1 MLLRA
6 QSLSQVLLIRPGAT
20 EFDDQGRI
28 KGSLDMPLSEEG
40 HRQVETM
47 ARELDGV
54 QVKTIYTS
62 PCESARQT
70 AEYFCKTRD
79 AKIRVVDC
87 LSNVDHGLWH
97 GKLIEEVKRNHPK
110 VYRQGIEAPEQVCP
124 PGGES
129 MAEAQSRVGKFIRK
143 TVRKHGDETI
153 AIIVPDPLALLIH
166 GLLSGEELQSDL
178 WRSETDGADWQ
189 LVEADRS

>member
-40 HRQVETM
+40 QRQVETM
-47 ARELDGV
+47 ARELEGV

-70 AEYFCKTRD
+70 AAYFSKPRG

-87 LSNVDHGLWH
+87 LVNVDHGLWH

-110 VYRQGIEAPEQVCP
+110 VYRQGIDAPGQVCP

-129 MAEAQSRVGKFIRK
+129 MADAQARVAKFLRK
-143 TVRKHGDETI
+143 TVRKHGDGVI
-153 AIIVPDPLALLIH
+153 AIIAPDPLALFIH
-166 GLLSGEELQSDL
+166 GLLSGEGPQSDL